1 MPINQK
7 IAAEIA
13 REIGIDCV
21 EVTEEVF
28 ESALSNVCE
37 VAENQ
42 IRTIRALPAATY
54 GT

>member
-37 VAENQ
+37 VAESQ
-42 IRTIRALPAATY
+42 VRATKAVLAATL

>member
-13 REIGIDCV
+13 RKFGIDCRQL
-21 EVTEEVF
+21 TEEVF

-54 GT
+54 AT